1 MKTIKIIFIFLSVYL
16 LYSIPGAQ
24 TAAPEPRLR
33 VMIIGAHPDDA
44 EKAGGTAAK
53 YAALG
58 YKVLLVSMTN
68 GDAGHYKIGG
78 GVLAKRRKE
87 EARLAGDVIGSEYL
101 VLDNHDGELMPTLE
115 NRRQVI
121 GLIRKFNPD
130 LIITHRT
137 NDYHPDH
144 RYTGILIQDA
154 AYMVTVPNILAG
166 TPHLDKNPVIMYMN
180 DRFTKPSAF
189 EPDVVVGIDDVIE
202 KKMDMYHC
210 HKSQMYEWL
219 PFNRGALD
227 EVPENDSERRAWL
240 GERLKRNDEITA
252 DKYRNKL
259 IKLYG
264 EKKGSRI
271 RYAEAFENSEYG
283 SSLSDTN
290 LKILFPFF
298 NQ

>member
-1 MKTIKIIFIFLSVYL
+1 MKTPKIILVLLSACL
-16 LYSIPGAQ
+16 ILSMLNAQ
-24 TAAPEPRLR
+24 TPAPGSQLR

-58 YKVLLVSMTN
+58 YEVLLVSMTN
-68 GDAGHYKIGG
+68 GDAGHYKMGG
-78 GVLAKRRKE
+78 GILAKRRKE
-87 EARLAGDVIGSEYL
+87 EARRAGDVIGAEYL

-121 GLIRKFNPD
+121 GLIRKFHPD
-130 LIITHRT
+130 LIITHRP

-166 TPHLDKNPVIMYMN
+166 TPHLEKNPVIMYMS
-180 DRFTKPSAF
+180 DRFTKPLSF

-202 KKMDMYHC
+202 RKMDMYHC
-210 HKSQMYEWL
+210 HESQMYEWL
-219 PFNRGALD
+219 PYNRGNLD
-227 EVPENDSERRAWL
+227 EVPKNDSERRAWL
-240 GERLKRNDEITA
+240 GERLKRNDEMIA

-259 IKLYG
+259 IELYG
-264 EKKGSRI
+264 KEKGSQI

-283 SSLSDTN
+283 SSLSEMN

-298 NQ
+298 DQ

>member
-1 MKTIKIIFIFLSVYL
+1 MKTLKIIFAFLSVYL
-16 LYSIPGAQ
+16 LFFMLGAQ
-24 TAAPEPRLR
+24 TDGPRSRLR
-33 VMIIGAHPDDA
+33 LMIIGAHPDDA

-68 GDAGHYKIGG
+68 GDAGHYKMGG

-87 EARLAGDVIGSEYL
+87 EARLAGKVIGAEYL

-121 GLIRKFNPD
+121 GLIRQFHPD
-130 LIITHRT
+130 LIITHRP

-144 RYTGILIQDA
+144 RYTGILLQDA
-154 AYMVTVPNILAG
+154 AYMVTVPNIMAG
-166 TPHLDKNPVIMYMN
+166 TPHLEKNPVIMYMS
-180 DRFTKPSAF
+180 DRFTKPSPF
-189 EPDVVVGIDDVIE
+189 EPDVVVGIGDVIE

-219 PFNRGALD
+219 PYNRGNLD

-240 GERLKRNDEITA
+240 GERLKRNDEMTA

-259 IKLYG
+259 IELYG
-264 EKKGSRI
+264 KEKGSQI

-283 SSLSDTN
+283 SSLSETN

>member
-1 MKTIKIIFIFLSVYL
+1 MKIPKIILVLLSFYL
-16 LYSIPGAQ
+16 IVSMLGAQ
-24 TAAPEPRLR
+24 TKTSGSQLR

-53 YAALG
+53 YTALG
-58 YKVLLVSMTN
+58 YEVLLVSMTN
-68 GDAGHYKIGG
+68 GDAGHYKMGG
-78 GVLAKRRKE
+78 GVLAQRRME
-87 EARLAGDVIGSEYL
+87 EARRAGEVIGAKYL

-115 NRRQVI
+115 NRRKVI
-121 GLIRKFNPD
+121 SLIRKFRPD
-130 LIITHRT
+130 LIITHRP

-144 RYTGILIQDA
+144 RYTGILVQDA
-154 AYMVTVPNILAG
+154 AYMVTVPNIVAG
-166 TPHLDKNPVIMYMN
+166 TPHLDKNPVIMYLS
-180 DRFTKPSAF
+180 DRFTKPLPF

-210 HKSQMYEWL
+210 HESQMYEWL

-227 EVPENDSERRAWL
+227 EVPKNDSERRAWL
-240 GERLKRNDEITA
+240 GERLKRNDQTIA

-259 IKLYG
+259 IELYG
-264 EKKGSRI
+264 EEKGSKI

-283 SSLSDTN
+283 SSLSEEN

-298 NQ
+298 DL

>member
-1 MKTIKIIFIFLSVYL
+1 MKTLKIIFAFLSVYL
-16 LYSIPGAQ
+16 ILSMLSAQ
-24 TAAPEPRLR
+24 TDGPRSRLR

-68 GDAGHYKIGG
+68 GDAGHFKMGG

-87 EARLAGDVIGSEYL
+87 EARRAGEVIGAEYL

-121 GLIRKFNPD
+121 GLIRQFHPD
-130 LIITHRT
+130 LIITHRP

-144 RYTGILIQDA
+144 RYTGILLQDA

-166 TPHLDKNPVIMYMN
+166 TPHLEKNPVIMYMN

-202 KKMDMYHC
+202 MKMDMYHC
-210 HKSQMYEWL
+210 HESQMYEWL
-219 PFNRGALD
+219 PYNRGNLD

-240 GERLKRNDEITA
+240 GERLKRNDERTA
-252 DKYRNKL
+252 DQYRDKL
-259 IKLYG
+259 IELHGK
-264 EKKGSRI
+264 EKGSRI
-271 RYAEAFENSEYG
+271 CYAEAFENSEYG
-283 SSLSDTN
+283 SSLSETN
-290 LKILFPFF
+290 LKILFPFY

>member
-1 MKTIKIIFIFLSVYL
+1 MKTPKIILVLLSACL
-16 LYSIPGAQ
+16 ILSMLNAQ
-24 TAAPEPRLR
+24 TPAPGSQLR

-53 YAALG
+53 YASLG
-58 YKVLLVSMTN
+58 YEVLLVSMTN
-68 GDAGHYKIGG
+68 GDAGHYKMGG
-78 GVLAKRRKE
+78 GILAKRRKE
-87 EARLAGDVIGSEYL
+87 EARRAGDVIGAEYL

-121 GLIRKFNPD
+121 GLIRKFHPD
-130 LIITHRT
+130 LIITHRP

-166 TPHLDKNPVIMYMN
+166 TPHLEKNPVIMYMS
-180 DRFTKPSAF
+180 DRFTKPLSF

-202 KKMDMYHC
+202 RKMDMYHC
-210 HKSQMYEWL
+210 HESQMYEWL
-219 PFNRGALD
+219 PYNRGNLD
-227 EVPENDSERRAWL
+227 EVPKNDSERRAWL
-240 GERLKRNDEITA
+240 GERLKRNDEMIA

-259 IKLYG
+259 IELYG
-264 EKKGSRI
+264 KEKGSQI

-283 SSLSDTN
+283 SSLSEMN

-298 NQ
+298 DQ

>member
-1 MKTIKIIFIFLSVYL
+1 MKTPKIILALLSVYL
-16 LYSIPGAQ
+16 IFSMLGAQ
-24 TAAPEPRLR
+24 TAPTGSQSR

-58 YKVLLVSMTN
+58 YEVFLVSMTN
-68 GDAGHYKIGG
+68 GDAGHYKMGG

-87 EARLAGDVIGSEYL
+87 EARLAGDVIGVKYL

-115 NRRQVI
+115 NRRKVI
-121 GLIRKFNPD
+121 SLIRKFHPD
-130 LIITHRT
+130 LIITHRP

-144 RYTGILIQDA
+144 RYTSILLQDA
-154 AYMVTVPNILAG
+154 AYMVTVPNIMAG
-166 TPHLDKNPVIMYMN
+166 TPHLDKNPVIMYMS
-180 DRFTKPSAF
+180 DRFTKPLPF

-210 HKSQMYEWL
+210 HESQMYEWL
-219 PFNRGALD
+219 PFNRGTLD
-227 EVPENDSERRAWL
+227 EVPKNDSERRTWL
-240 GERLKRNDEITA
+240 GERLKRNDRMIA

-259 IKLYG
+259 IELYG
-264 EKKGSRI
+264 KEKGSQI

-283 SSLSDTN
+283 YSLSDMN
-290 LKILFPFF
+290 LKILFPFS